1 MRRSHRLIRV
11 AVPLIVGCTVLAAA
25 ALATADD
32 EGEYDEQQDHDQA
45 REAVEHGEALPL
57 DAVLAAVEKKVVGEV
72 VGIEFEKNDGVWV
85 YEIKVVDAAGHV
97 IEILADAKTAA
108 IGSRASDAHPA
119 GRGRRPHRP

>member
-1 MRRSHRLIRV
+1 MRSTHCLARAV
-11 AVPLIVGCTVLAAA
+11 VPLILGCAVLAAA
-25 ALATADD
+25 GPAAADD
-32 EGEYDEQQDHDQA
+32 ENEYEEQHDHDQA

-57 DAVLAAVEKKVVGEV
+57 DTVLAAVEKKVVGEV

-108 IGSRASDAHPA
+108 IIRVEGE
-119 GRGRRPHRP
+119 